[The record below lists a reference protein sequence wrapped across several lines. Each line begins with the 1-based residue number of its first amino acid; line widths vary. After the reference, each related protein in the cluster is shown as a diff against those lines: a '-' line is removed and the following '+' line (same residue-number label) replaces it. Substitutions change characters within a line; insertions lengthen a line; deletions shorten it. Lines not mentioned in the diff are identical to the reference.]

1 LLTLF
6 TTFYPLL
13 ATILL
18 RLIPDQS
25 LQQTFAASPSGGLQ
39 VKTDVGK
46 INITTHDNPSIVV
59 IVEIEGKINGGGPK
73 LILHTSGGSVKIR
86 ISNNISNLM

>member
-1 LLTLF
+1 MLTLF

-18 RLIPDQS
+18 RLIPHQS

-59 IVEIEGKINGGGPK
+59 IVEIEGQDKDDF
-73 LILHTSGGSVKIR
+73 SV
-86 ISNNISNLM
+86 